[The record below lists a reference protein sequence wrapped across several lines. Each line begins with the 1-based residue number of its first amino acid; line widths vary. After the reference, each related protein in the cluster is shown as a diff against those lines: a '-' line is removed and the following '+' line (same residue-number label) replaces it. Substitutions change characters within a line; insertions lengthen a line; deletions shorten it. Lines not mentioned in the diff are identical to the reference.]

1 MSRSCDPFRQ
11 NHKRYIIEK
20 ILDEYGDLSNEN
32 FFLSIGKITPWATDN
47 DERIASID
55 SVRDNVD
62 FWRGLIAAKRINRT
76 DVSLVVKRIDWT
88 PGTVYRPY
96 RDNLDLFDDVRPAS
110 FYALVDE
117 ERVYVCIDNYYGTPS
132 LYPPTHTDSVI
143 RKLADGY
150 RWKFL
155 YQIPESKRKFLTK
168 TSGNN
173 IGYMPV
179 EYVKT
184 LKTNDDRNL
193 QWLVQQAAVNG
204 KIEFAFVDTPAKVYW
219 VTTQS
224 CVLADNANVVVSTI
238 PAGATTVNIYA
249 PSLVPTD
256 IYSDMMFSVESGP
269 GQGQRRVIKAYSW
282 TGGNAIIQV
291 DALANGLSGMEA
303 PTTNRSR
310 WSITPQVIVSGDGVG
325 SGGVNSVLRTA
336 DFTLKFGATA
346 DLPDDVCSLYSP
358 RLISSIEVIDGG
370 RDYTQASLR
379 IAKGITALAAT
390 PNEYRD
396 LSSLLH
402 VVIPPSGGHGANP
415 VNELGANAYMI
426 VKDYTQDENGKI
438 DVGNDFRQFGIIRN
452 PLLAEKQV
460 RIKFYQPG
468 LSGSFTVGLTAGYG
482 TGPYGTVLEWCRGA
496 TGITATSELVLGDIR
511 GGTFA
516 PGMTVGNLTVF
527 DSLPIL
533 YAGQEAR
540 HLLDLTLSSVNSTFV
555 SNGGD
560 YTRNYFAHGVGNK
573 TLNIPQ
579 SRSSGQIYCWAP
591 NPATNKFGTMSL
603 EFSKGSFNIGETVIQ
618 VDPLFNT
625 PNGYTGV
632 GKITAIDT
640 SIVGLPSVYDL
651 TTTLTVT
658 GNEFDTDTFALDSQ
672 VYFRSGLTTGNGY
685 IIDWAPA
692 TGGTSGVLRLS
703 GVQGLVA
710 TGHNVDYVSFTES
723 GATASVDATVYSV
736 SHRGEM
742 KYASGEVL
750 YIQNINPVVRDLE
763 QREEIK
769 LVIEL

>member
-20 ILDEYGDLSNEN
+20 ILDEYSDLSNEN
-32 FFLSIGKITPWATDN
+32 FFLSIGKITPWATDG
-47 DERIASID
+47 DVRITSID
-55 SVRDNVD
+55 TVGDNVD
-62 FWRGLIAAKRINRT
+62 FWRGMIAAKRINRS
-76 DVSLVVKRIDWT
+76 DVSLVVRRIDWT
-88 PGTVYRPY
+88 PGVVYSAY

-110 FYALVDE
+110 YYALVDE
-117 ERVYVCIDNYYGTPS
+117 ERVYVCIDNNYGDPS

-155 YQIPESKRKFLTK
+155 FQIPESKRKFLTK

-204 KIEFAFVDTPAKVYW
+204 KIDFAYVDTAAKVYW

-224 CVLADNANVVVSTI
+224 CVLADNANTVVTTV

-256 IYSDMMFSVESGP
+256 IYTDMMFSVESGP
-269 GQGQRRVIKAYSW
+269 GQGQRRPIKAYSW
-282 TGGNAIIQV
+282 TGGSAFIEL
-291 DALANGLSGMEA
+291 DALASGLSGMEA
-303 PTTNRSR
+303 AVDARSR
-310 WSITPQVIVSGDGVG
+310 WSITPQVIVSGDGFG
-325 SGGVNSVLRTA
+325 SSGVNSILRTA
-336 DFTLKFGATA
+336 DLTLKFGATA
-346 DLPDDVCSLYSP
+346 DLPDEVCSVYSP

-370 RDYTQASLR
+370 RDYTQASLKV
-379 IAKGITALAAT
+379 IKGITALAGT

-396 LSSLLH
+396 FSSLLH
-402 VVIPPSGGHGANP
+402 VVIPPFGGHGANP

-426 VKDYTQDENGKI
+426 VKNYTQDEDGKV
-438 DVGNDFRQFGIIRN
+438 DVGNDFRQFGIVRN
-452 PLLAEKQV
+452 PMLAEKQV
-460 RIKFYQPG
+460 RLKFYQPG
-468 LSGSFTVGLTAGYG
+468 LSGSFTVGLTAGHG
-482 TGPYGTVLEWCRGA
+482 TGPYGTVLEWCKGA
-496 TGITATSELVLGDIR
+496 TGITATSELVLTEIR

-527 DSLPIL
+527 DALPIT

-540 HLLDLTLSSVNSTFV
+540 HLLDLTLTSVNPSFV
-555 SNGGD
+555 SGGGD

-573 TLNIPQ
+573 DLNVPQ

-591 NPATNKFGTMSL
+591 NAATNKFGTLSL
-603 EFSKGSFNIGETVIQ
+603 EFSKGDFYVGETIIQ
-618 VDPLFNT
+618 TDPLFNT

-640 SIVGLPSVYDL
+640 SIVSLPSVYDL
-651 TTTLTVT
+651 TTSLTVT
-658 GNEFDTDTFALDSQ
+658 GNELDDSTFTVDSQ
-672 VYFRSGLTTGNGY
+672 VYFRSGFTGGNGY

-692 TGGTSGVLRLS
+692 TGGTSGVLRLT
-703 GVQGLVA
+703 GVQGIVA
-710 TGHNVDYVSFTES
+710 TGHSVDYVSFVPT
-723 GATASVDATVYSV
+723 GLTAVVDATVQSV

-750 YIQNINPVVRDLE
+750 YIQNINPIVRDLE

>member
-20 ILDEYGDLSNEN
+20 ILDEYSDLSNEN
-32 FFLSIGKITPWATDN
+32 FFLSIGKITPWATEGDL
-47 DERIASID
+47 RIASVD
-55 SVRDNVD
+55 SVGDSVD
-62 FWRGLIAAKRINRT
+62 FWRGMIAAKRINRS
-76 DVSLVVKRIDWT
+76 DVSLVVRRIDWT
-88 PGTVYRPY
+88 PGVVYSAY

-110 FYALVDE
+110 YYALVDE
-117 ERVYVCIDNYYGTPS
+117 ERVYVCIDNNYGDPS

-204 KIEFAFVDTPAKVYW
+204 KIDFAYVDTAAKVYW

-224 CVLADNANVVVSTI
+224 CVLADNANTVVTTV

-256 IYSDMMFSVESGP
+256 IYTDMVFSVESGP
-269 GQGQRRVIKAYSW
+269 GQGQRRPIKAYSW
-282 TGGNAIIQV
+282 TGGSAFIEL

-303 PTTNRSR
+303 AVDARSR
-310 WSITPQVIVSGDGVG
+310 WSITPQVIVSGDGFG
-325 SGGVNSVLRTA
+325 SSGVNSILRTA
-336 DFTLKFGATA
+336 DLTLKFGATA
-346 DLPDDVCSLYSP
+346 DLPDEVCSLYSP

-370 RDYTQASLR
+370 RDYTQASLKV
-379 IAKGITALAAT
+379 IKGITALAGT

-396 LSSLLH
+396 FSSLLH
-402 VVIPPSGGHGANP
+402 VVIPPFGGHGANP
-415 VNELGANAYMI
+415 VNELGSNAYMI
-426 VKDYTQDENGKI
+426 VKNYTQDEDGKV
-438 DVGNDFRQFGIIRN
+438 DVGNDFRQFGIVRN
-452 PLLAEKQV
+452 PILAEKQV
-460 RIKFYQPG
+460 RLKFYQPG
-468 LSGSFTVGLTAGYG
+468 LSGSFTVGLTAGHG
-482 TGPYGTVLEWCRGA
+482 TGPYGTVLEWCKGA
-496 TGITATSELVLGDIR
+496 TGITATSELVLTEIR

-527 DSLPIL
+527 DALPIT

-540 HLLDLTLSSVNSTFV
+540 HLLDLTLTSVNPTFV
-555 SNGGD
+555 SSGSD

-573 TLNIPQ
+573 DLNVPQ

-591 NPATNKFGTMSL
+591 NAATNKFGTLSL
-603 EFSKGSFNIGETVIQ
+603 EFSKGDFYVGETIIQ
-618 VDPLFNT
+618 TDPLFNT

-640 SIVGLPSVYDL
+640 SIVSLPSVYDL
-651 TTTLTVT
+651 TTSLTVT
-658 GNEFDTDTFALDSQ
+658 GNELDDSTFTVDSQ
-672 VYFRSGLTTGNGY
+672 VYFRSGFTGGNGY

-692 TGGTSGVLRLS
+692 TGGTSGVLRLT
-703 GVQGLVA
+703 GVQGIVA
-710 TGHNVDYVSFTES
+710 TGHSVDYVSFVPT
-723 GATASVDATVYSV
+723 GLTAVVDATVQSV

-750 YIQNINPVVRDLE
+750 YIQNINPIVRDLE